1 MVYLAGVCEENLT
14 NTHPEA
20 GENLM
25 TEVEALVSLNMVG
38 EIGTI
43 RLKRLL
49 AYFGQPENILKAPQE
64 KLTVVFGIGEK
75 IAQKI
80 HALKKENLEK
90 EFALVKKL
98 GLKIITQDDQVY
110 PENLKNIYDPP
121 MLLYVKGELKPEDKL
136 CFFSKA

>member
-1 MVYLAGVCEENLT
+1 
-14 NTHPEA
+14 
-20 GENLM
+20 M
-25 TEVEALVSLNMVG
+25 TRLEALISLNMVG

-49 AYFGQPENILKAPQE
+49 EYFGQPENILKAPQE
-64 KLTVVFGIGEK
+64 KLTAIFGIGEK

-80 HALKKENLEK
+80 RALKKEDLDK

-98 GLKIITQDDQVY
+98 GLKIVAQDDKGY

-121 MLLYVKGELKPEDKL
+121 MVLYVKGEIKPEDK
-136 CFFSKA
+136 F